1 MCCTFLINKIFNS
14 IQKSSS
20 IRHIKR
26 KYTNKIFIWF
36 YGKTTKSV
44 TAYKTFAIR
53 IIIMKIYKFSIRQ
66 IFSVY
71 FKNIVK

>member
-26 KYTNKIFIWF
+26 KYTNKI
-36 YGKTTKSV
+36 YSKTTEPV
-44 TAYKTFAIR
+44 TAYEAFAIR
-53 IIIMKIYKFSIRQ
+53 IIIMKIYKVSIRQ